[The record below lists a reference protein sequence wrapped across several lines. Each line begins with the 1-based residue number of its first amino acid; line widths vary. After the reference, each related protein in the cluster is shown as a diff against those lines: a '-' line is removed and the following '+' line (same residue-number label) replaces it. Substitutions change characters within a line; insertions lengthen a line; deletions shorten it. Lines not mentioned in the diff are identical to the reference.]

1 MILTKKNPDGRV
13 IPQTYYTKDYKYEVE
28 KGTVGWNVN
37 RKNSYGWYEYHSSAD
52 TLTEAREGLSYAKA
66 RGWY

>member
-1 MILTKKNPDGRV
+1 M

-37 RKNSYGWYEYHSSAD
+37 RKNSYGWYDYNFSTD
-52 TLTEAREGLSYAKA
+52 TLAEARESLIWREVRNCY
-66 RGWY
+66 

>member
-37 RKNSYGWYEYHSSAD
+37 RKNSYGWYDYSFSTG
-52 TLTEAREGLSYAKA
+52 TLAEAREALIWREVRNCY
-66 RGWY
+66 

>member
-37 RKNSYGWYEYHSSAD
+37 RKNSYGWYTYDFSAD
-52 TLTEAREGLSYAKA
+52 TIAEVKETLTYMKA
-66 RGWY
+66 HNYY